1 MFTKGSQN
9 FFQEVIDKPVSIV
22 YNEYNETRKEAPS
35 MANKLRENG
44 FTPLVLATAL
54 LMVLVPVLF

>member
-1 MFTKGSQN
+1 ML
-9 FFQEVIDKPVSIV
+9 